1 MSARL
6 SLVPAPKQHASRHV
20 PSYTELKSLPIAQS
34 GEFELSDKE
43 CKQTRRLI
51 YSINKQ
57 GQFRY
62 RTLREGRYLQVWR
75 IK

>member
-6 SLVPAPKQHASRHV
+6 SLVPAPAWKRQ
-20 PSYTELKSLPIAQS
+20 PSIYDLQRLPIARS
-34 GEFELSDKE
+34 GEFDLSDRE
-43 CKQTRRLI
+43 AAQTRRLI

-57 GQFRY
+57 GKFRY
-62 RTLREGRYLQVWR
+62 RTLREGSLLQVWR

>member
-6 SLVPAPKQHASRHV
+6 SLVPKPVRGV
-20 PSYTELKSLPIAQS
+20 PSADILKGLPIAQS
-34 GEFELSDKE
+34 GEFELNE
-43 CKQTRRLI
+43 FEVGQTRRLI

-57 GQFRY
+57 GSFRY
-62 RTLREGRYLQVWR
+62 RTMREGRYLQVWR

>member
-1 MSARL
+1 MSAPL
-6 SLVPAPKQHASRHV
+6 SRVPAPRKHV
-20 PSYTELKSLPIAQS
+20 VGQPSVWDLEHMPVAHS
-34 GEFELSDKE
+34 GEFELSDFE
-43 CKQTRRLI
+43 TRQTRRLI

-57 GQFRY
+57 GRFRY

>member
-6 SLVPAPKQHASRHV
+6 SLVPAPARGI
-20 PSYTELKSLPIAQS
+20 PSLFDLTRLPIARS

-43 CKQTRRLI
+43 TAQTRRLI

-57 GQFRY
+57 GKFRY
-62 RTLREGRYLQVWR
+62 RTMRDGRFLQVWR
-75 IK
+75 LK

>member
-6 SLVPAPKQHASRHV
+6 SLVPKPAWQRV
-20 PSYTELKSLPIAQS
+20 PSIYALEHMPIARS
-34 GEFELSDKE
+34 SEFELSDRE
-43 CKQTRRLI
+43 TAQTRRLI

-57 GQFRY
+57 GRFRY
-62 RTLREGRYLQVWR
+62 RTMRDGTLLQVWR

>member
-1 MSARL
+1 MSAPL
-6 SLVPAPKQHASRHV
+6 SRVPAPRKYASRSQPTPAMLEAMPVAH
-20 PSYTELKSLPIAQS
+20 S
-34 GEFELSDKE
+34 GEFELSDFE
-43 CKQTRRLI
+43 TRQTRRLI

-57 GQFRY
+57 GRFRY

>member
-1 MSARL
+1 MAALL
-6 SLVPAPKQHASRHV
+6 SLVPAPKHHQPTLV
-20 PSYTELKSLPIAQS
+20 ELHSMPIAHS

-57 GQFRY
+57 GVFRY

>member
-6 SLVPAPKQHASRHV
+6 SLVPKPAYQRQ
-20 PSYTELKSLPIAQS
+20 PSIYQLEHLPIARC
-34 GEFELSDKE
+34 GEFELNDFE
-43 CKQTRRLI
+43 ARQTRRLI

-57 GQFRY
+57 GKFRY

>member
-1 MSARL
+1 MAALL
-6 SLVPAPKQHASRHV
+6 SLVPPPPRSKGKFQ
-20 PSYTELKSLPIAQS
+20 PSVDDLHSLPIAAS
-34 GEFELSDKE
+34 GEFELSDRE

-57 GQFRY
+57 GKFRY